1 VAKQKRKFKQDP
13 IREYLFS
20 RKVRQ
25 ERRAFTSCTVEDR
38 PTVTTALWPVVQ
50 QLSAPNTLRFALRA
64 SRLGFPSFVCRKE
77 AQEAGEEIA
86 VSR

>member
-1 VAKQKRKFKQDP
+1 
-13 IREYLFS
+13 
-20 RKVRQ
+20 
-25 ERRAFTSCTVEDR
+25 
-38 PTVTTALWPVVQ
+38 VTTALWPVVQ